1 MLILLAL
8 VSAAP
13 SQLASSSE
21 EITVDQDTPVSSEFE
36 TLTISGT
43 GTIYSGEPSAISAN
57 VVKVTGGS
65 ILAKGLTIK
74 IEAVISPKA
83 TLGSADGD
91 KITLEK
97 DVVLRFTAA
106 MEGTNGTFGSLNLGA
121 IGSSYTI
128 LPKKIDIDFLP
139 TSDLAA
145 TFDAVIVRGTNLTN
159 CQEWVDKV
167 NFVYQS
173 DVDLVARCS
182 VAEQET
188 KLSVGRP
195 QTPKPKDSTVM
206 VLGVVIGVLVFVVVV
221 VVLIAVCKKKRKE
234 KKQEKEKEKNE
245 KKRKREKGSEKGSH
259 RKRQRTDSDF

>member
-13 SQLASSSE
+13 SKLAASE
-21 EITVDQDTPVSSEFE
+21 VIEVNQDTLVSSTFD

-43 GTIYSGEPSAISAN
+43 GTIYSGEPGTIAAN

-74 IEAVISPKA
+74 TEVAISPKA

-97 DVVLRFTAA
+97 DVVLTFTAT

-139 TSDLAA
+139 TSDLAD

-159 CQEWVDKV
+159 CQDWIDKV

-195 QTPKPKDSTVM
+195 QAPKPKDSTVL
-206 VLGVVIGVLVFVVVV
+206 VLGVVIGVLVFVVIV

-234 KKQEKEKEKNE
+234 KKQEKEKEKND
-245 KKRKREKGSEKGSH
+245 KKRKREKASEKGSH